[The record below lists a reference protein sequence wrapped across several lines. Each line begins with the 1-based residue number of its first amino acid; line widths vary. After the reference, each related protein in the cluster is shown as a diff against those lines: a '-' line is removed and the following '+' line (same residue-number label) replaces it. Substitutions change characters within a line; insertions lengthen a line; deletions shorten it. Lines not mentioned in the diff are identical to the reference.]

1 MEINNKIS
9 KNSIPNLQ
17 FQKKENGLNY
27 TTSFDAFTINNKSDN
42 YNLSGSYLALGNN
55 DSKNIFMYKINSKD
69 DIKLIHTIKL
79 DYDNINLIKY
89 FYDSFNHFHY
99 LVILINNRT
108 KVLI

>member
-1 MEINNKIS
+1 
-9 KNSIPNLQ
+9 
-17 FQKKENGLNY
+17 
-27 TTSFDAFTINNKSDN
+27 
-42 YNLSGSYLALGNN
+42 
-55 DSKNIFMYKINSKD
+55 MYKINSKD